1 MKVIP
6 IIALN
11 NFLSRLSSI
20 SYRRHLFT
28 YAFQNDLFSALFT
41 QKSNNKLFFYT
52 MLSAHI
58 NCYTLCSL
66 GCDFKFPSQSCILP
80 KKCLNIYHYFFFCIF
95 LHYMSTFW
103 WINDMVWR
111 MNDTTCWGIQYI
123 MAQPPKRPS
132 PCSSKK
138 NNTKY
143 MSFRMDQIIAFF
155 CKVILYE

>member
-1 MKVIP
+1 M
-6 IIALN
+6 
-11 NFLSRLSSI
+11 LSTKD
-20 SYRRHLFT
+20 H
-28 YAFQNDLFSALFT
+28 FSALFT
-41 QKSNNKLFFYT
+41 QKSNNKLFSYT

-80 KKCLNIYHYFFFCIF
+80 KKCLNIYYYFFFCIF

-123 MAQPPKRPS
+123 KLCNCRPS
-132 PCSSKK
+132 CSSKMNNAK
-138 NNTKY
+138 NMRISIYQTIT
-143 MSFRMDQIIAFF
+143 SILEFIAHIFMIR
-155 CKVILYE
+155 VINYPIFHLG